1 MRPRLSER
9 DAAKRALPLRRPRRI
24 LRAAD
29 RGGRSAPAGGRR
41 RRAMGDDIREKHD
54 GALAGR
60 LDVRVLLRL
69 LSCSMTIEKRLRRR
83 FADQFGT
90 TLPRFDVLAA
100 LDRHRDGLT
109 LGELS
114 RALLVS
120 NGNVT
125 MMIRQLEADGFIA
138 TRSTP
143 EDRRRT
149 VAVLTDAGQAHFAEL
164 AAAHHAWIGKMFSSM
179 SERDLTA
186 LYDLLAALKLSI
198 GADEEEQK

>member
-1 MRPRLSER
+1 MSEN
-9 DAAKRALPLRRPRRI
+9 
-24 LRAAD
+24 
-29 RGGRSAPAGGRR
+29 
-41 RRAMGDDIREKHD
+41 IREKHD

-83 FADQFGT
+83 FADQFAT

-100 LDRHRDGLT
+100 LDRHADGLT

-125 MMIRQLEADGFIA
+125 MMIRQLEGDGLIA

-149 VAVLTDAGQAHFAEL
+149 VAVLTDAGRAHFAEL
-164 AAAHHAWIGKMFSSM
+164 AAAHHAWIGKMFSGM